1 MAKCIQ
7 NVKSKEVKRV
17 SNNRAKELVREGN
30 WKYISKSDFQRE
42 K

>member
-7 NVKSKEVKRV
+7 NVRTNEVKRV
-17 SNNRAKELVREGN
+17 SNDRAKELVKKE
-30 WKYISKSDFQRE
+30 WKYISKSDYQRG